1 MNLKITVLGD
11 NGGLPKANNAC
22 SSYLIQSRDANFLF
36 DCGPGV
42 ISQLQSIITVDE
54 LTGIFISHFHQD
66 HFSDLLSIIH
76 AYDVG
81 AELFGWKPLTIYSPY
96 PSEEI
101 KKLIDSPSVNNVYI
115 DRLPG
120 NEMNIQHE
128 DLTLN
133 VKKVKH
139 TNTYDSY
146 ALNIVCEENKIS
158 FTGDMKE
165 YSEDEINFFK
175 KADILIAD
183 AYMLE
188 EYKDSD
194 SKHMSPTDAIRLGE
208 KCLVDKLFLTHFY
221 PVFEF
226 SEYMNEIQN
235 AKPHVPIYLPKP
247 LENFVI

>member
-1 MNLKITVLGD
+1 
-11 NGGLPKANNAC
+11 
-22 SSYLIQSRDANFLF
+22 
-36 DCGPGV
+36 
-42 ISQLQSIITVDE
+42 
-54 LTGIFISHFHQD
+54 
-66 HFSDLLSIIH
+66 
-76 AYDVG
+76 
-81 AELFGWKPLTIYSPY
+81 
-96 PSEEI
+96 
-101 KKLIDSPSVNNVYI
+101 
-115 DRLPG
+115 
-120 NEMNIQHE
+120 MNIQHE

-146 ALNIVCEENKIS
+146 ALNVICEEDKIS

-208 KCLVDKLFLTHFY
+208 KCLVDKLILTHFY

-235 AKPHVPIYLPKP
+235 AKPQVPIYLPKP